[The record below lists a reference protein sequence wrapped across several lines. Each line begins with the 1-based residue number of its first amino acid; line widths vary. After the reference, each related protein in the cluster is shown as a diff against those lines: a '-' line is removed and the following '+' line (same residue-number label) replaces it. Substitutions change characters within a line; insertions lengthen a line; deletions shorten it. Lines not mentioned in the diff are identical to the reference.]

1 MKQTEESHKAV
12 EHMSEKMKTFWKEQQ
27 KKCSCDTGILCFI
40 WGFLLGRDYLIFQS
54 KVLDLYE

>member
-27 KKCSCDTGILCFI
+27 KN
-40 WGFLLGRDYLIFQS
+40 
-54 KVLDLYE
+54 V